1 LGFCWARRCG
11 GVVGFGGELVRLV
24 DIHAVYRVRRGFFRA
39 GEVRAVDGVSL
50 TVREGEAVGLIG
62 ESGCGKTTLGK
73 LSLRLI
79 KPSRGR
85 IYYDGVDVTE
95 LPEKRLRVLRRET
108 RMVFQDPYSS
118 INPYMTIGETVG
130 EPLIAHGVGDSSV
143 RREMVYKA
151 LEEVRLTPPE
161 EFAAK
166 YPHMLSGGQR
176 QRAAIARAIVL
187 KPRYIVADEPVSMVD
202 ASSRAEILQVLKNL
216 QTAHGIAFLYIS
228 HDLATSRYF
237 SDRIAVMYLGRI
249 IETGPVD
256 DVLHDPLHPYT
267 QGLVNSVPEPEPSN
281 RFVERPAIAGEP
293 PSPANIPPGCR
304 FNPRC
309 PKAFAKCYTEDP
321 ELRPIAPNRHVACH
335 LY

>member
-1 LGFCWARRCG
+1 LAKLDGLVMWVG
-11 GVVGFGGELVRLV
+11 GGGGLVRLV
-24 DIHAVYRVRRGFFRA
+24 DVHAVYRVRRGFFGFRD
-39 GEVRAVDGVSL
+39 VRAVDGVSL
-50 TVREGEAVGLIG
+50 EVREGEAVALIG

-73 LSLRLI
+73 LSLRLV

-85 IYYDGVDVTE
+85 VYFDGMDVTD
-95 LPEKRLRVLRRET
+95 LPEKGLRVLRRET
-108 RMVFQDPYSS
+108 RMVFQDPYAS
-118 INPYMTIGETVG
+118 INPYMTIGETVE
-130 EPLIAHGVGDSSV
+130 EPLIAHGVGDRAV
-143 RREMVYKA
+143 RREMVYRA
-151 LEEVRLTPPE
+151 LEEVRLTPPGE
-161 EFAAK
+161 VAAK

-176 QRAAIARAIVL
+176 QRVAIARAIVL

-249 IETGPVD
+249 VEMGPVD
-256 DVLHDPLHPYT
+256 DVLNEPLHPYT
-267 QGLVNSVPEPEPSN
+267 QALVNSVPEPEPSN

-293 PSPANIPPGCR
+293 PSPTNIPPGCR
-304 FNPRC
+304 FHPRC
-309 PKAFAKCYTEDP
+309 PKAFARCRVEDP
-321 ELRPIAPNRHVACH
+321 ELRQISPNRHVACH